1 MHPTLAQGSPRNYTV
16 STGMKD
22 MILLFKLISYFV
34 TFSWMLAGDMRL
46 LGKRHKVFSLPTRR
60 M

>member
-16 STGMKD
+16 STGVKD
-22 MILLFKLISYFV
+22 MILLFKLINYFV

-46 LGKRHKVFSLPTRR
+46 LGKRQRSLAVPARK